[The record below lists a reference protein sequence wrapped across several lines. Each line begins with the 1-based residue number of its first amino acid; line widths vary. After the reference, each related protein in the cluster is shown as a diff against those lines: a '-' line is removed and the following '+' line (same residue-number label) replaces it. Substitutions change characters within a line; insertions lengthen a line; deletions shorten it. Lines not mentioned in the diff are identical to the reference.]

1 MRRLGAVAVL
11 IVLAACSSSRDEP
24 SRAELEAIRQAQ
36 NVYPANYKAD
46 IMAFL
51 RNYLNDP
58 TGIRNA
64 AVSQPQVK
72 ELPTG
77 ARYVACLRY
86 EAKKAGGQYAGS
98 RTALVVFISG
108 KLDRFVEP
116 PRAGEARDGAESG
129 EGAARAGEVR
139 EACKDAVLAPF
150 PELQHLSR

>member
-1 MRRLGAVAVL
+1 MHRLSIVAALVL
-11 IVLAACSSSRDEP
+11 LAACSSSRDEP
-24 SRAELEAIRQAQ
+24 SRAELEAIRAAQ
-36 NVYPANYKAD
+36 NVFPANYKAE

-86 EAKKAGGQYAGS
+86 DAKKANGQYAGS

-116 PRAGEARDGAESG
+116 QPGRETRDGSSAG
-129 EGAARAGEVR
+129 EGAEVR

-150 PELQHLSR
+150 PELQRLSR